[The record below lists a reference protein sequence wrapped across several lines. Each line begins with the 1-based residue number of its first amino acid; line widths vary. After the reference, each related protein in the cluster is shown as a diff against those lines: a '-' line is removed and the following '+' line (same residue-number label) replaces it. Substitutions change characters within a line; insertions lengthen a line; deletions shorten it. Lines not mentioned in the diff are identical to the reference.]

1 MGGKAALLLVVGFS
15 MIFLVATQNF
25 GSISSRAVDNMVSY
39 TNETVAH
46 DIAASGA
53 NMAANAIFLNNSWT
67 TGYSNVDFNNGKINV
82 SVQIVD
88 AYKNIKKI
96 ISQGTFGGITR
107 QVEVTLSPSKFSK
120 FAYYSVSE
128 GNNIWWTGTDTVW
141 GPFHTQDYIRAH
153 DHPVFYGKATT
164 KKSLIYDRNKRQDE
178 PYFLGGFEQ
187 GIDLPLPADGMDQ
200 IKTDATS
207 GGWDIPQSTS
217 TVIDSI
223 WVPGSGSGG
232 GGRGG
237 GRSGRGGRGGGAAQ
251 HWETTTTTQIDTA
264 YITFASDS
272 VKIKLDY
279 NGLQTSYLANAI
291 APNGVIYVEGMDV
304 RLKGTV
310 KGQFTVASE
319 GDIYL
324 DDDIVY
330 SQDPETNPNASDL
343 LGIVAKNNVII
354 AENSANN
361 NDINIDASVYC
372 ENGGF
377 GAENYNGRPVSGD
390 INLVG
395 GIIQNER
402 QAVGTFNGHGVQ
414 SGFNKRYAYDNRLLS
429 VSPPSFPG
437 TGSYEIVSWFE

>member
-1 MGGKAALLLVVGFS
+1 MGGKASLLLVVGFS
-15 MIFLVATQNF
+15 MIFLVSTQNF
-25 GSISSRAVDNMVSY
+25 GSISSRAVDNMVDY

-46 DIAASGA
+46 DIAVSGA
-53 NMAANAIFLNNSWT
+53 NMAANAVFLDNSWT
-67 TGYSNVDFNNGKINV
+67 TGYNDVSFNNGKLNV

-96 ISQGTFGGITR
+96 VSQGTFGGITR

-128 GNNIWWTGTDTVW
+128 GSDIWWTGTDTVW
-141 GPFHTQDYIRAH
+141 GPFHTQDYLRAY
-153 DHPVFYGKATT
+153 DHPVFYGKTST
-164 KKSLIYDRNKRQDE
+164 KKSLKYKSNKKNDE

-187 GIDLPLPADGMDQ
+187 GLDLPLPADGLTQ
-200 IKTDATS
+200 IKTDASS

-217 TVIDSI
+217 TDTVQS
-223 WVPGSGSGG
+223 WVNG
-232 GGRGG
+232 
-237 GRSGRGGRGGGAAQ
+237 
-251 HWETTTTTQIDTA
+251 HWEGWGWNKHWVNGYTDATITTQIDTA
-264 YITFASDS
+264 YITFVSDS
-272 VKIKLDY
+272 IKIKLGY
-279 NGLQTSYLANAI
+279 NGVQSSYLANTM

-310 KGQFTVASE
+310 KGQYTIASE

-324 DDDIVY
+324 DDNIVY

-354 AENSANN
+354 TQNSANN
-361 NDINIDASVYC
+361 NDINIDASIYC
-372 ENGGF
+372 ESGGF
-377 GAENYNGRPVSGD
+377 GAENYSARPVSGD

-402 QAVGTFNGHGVQ
+402 QAVGTFNGYGVQ
-414 SGFNKRYAYDNRLLS
+414 SGFNKRYAYDNRLMS